1 MPKTLITPNIK
12 TVKKGNIT
20 LIVCGSKPFKAPKNI
35 VVGAKS
41 GMKTTVVV
49 DPAAK
54 PKPKAKAK
62 KKATKK

>member
-1 MPKTLITPNIK
+1 MAKTLITPNIK
-12 TVKKGNIT
+12 TVKKGKRT
-20 LIVCGSKPFKAPKNI
+20 LIVCGSKPFKAPRNV

-41 GMKTTVVV
+41 GMKTTMVV

-54 PKPKAKAK
+54 PKTK